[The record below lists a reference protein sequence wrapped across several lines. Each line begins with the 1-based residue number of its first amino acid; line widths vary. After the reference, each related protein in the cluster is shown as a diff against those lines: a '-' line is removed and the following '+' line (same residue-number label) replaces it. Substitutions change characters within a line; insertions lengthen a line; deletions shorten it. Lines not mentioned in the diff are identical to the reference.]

1 MNTCVPTYY
10 RIHTYI
16 NTQIPTYP
24 QKIGKTC
31 LNIPPLCSGWKDLDS
46 VIEETGI
53 KSILLIQPEWLNEIF
68 YNFKRAEL
76 RTKNISKRGPI
87 GLGWRGRL
95 YGVVDLMD
103 CIEISQKWKEDN
115 VHLHRVSDPSVY
127 GRFSYAWLL
136 GKKVNI
142 AENLI
147 EFEQPNG
154 TVVWVTPRKKKV
166 TTPTSSQPTTQN
178 QQSDEG
184 PTSRIQVPDSH
195 PTYLLRLGNTK
206 SRPFF
211 MQLLPGNQPLC
222 T

>member
-1 MNTCVPTYY
+1 M
-10 RIHTYI
+10 
-16 NTQIPTYP
+16 
-24 QKIGKTC
+24 
-31 LNIPPLCSGWKDLDS
+31 
-46 VIEETGI
+46 IEETGI

-68 YNFKRAEL
+68 YNSKRAEL

-103 CIEISQKWKEDN
+103 CIEISQKWKEEN

-136 GKKVNI
+136 GKKVKI

-154 TVVWVTPRKKKV
+154 TVVWVTPRKKKNILLHRHHLSLQRRMSSPMKV
-166 TTPTSSQPTTQN
+166 PPLVSKFQTHTRIPAETWKYKELTFFYATSAWKPTTLHLKVR
-178 QQSDEG
+178 DFE
-184 PTSRIQVPDSH
+184 RHIC
-195 PTYLLRLGNTK
+195 Y
-206 SRPFF
+206 
-211 MQLLPGNQPLC
+211 
-222 T
+222 